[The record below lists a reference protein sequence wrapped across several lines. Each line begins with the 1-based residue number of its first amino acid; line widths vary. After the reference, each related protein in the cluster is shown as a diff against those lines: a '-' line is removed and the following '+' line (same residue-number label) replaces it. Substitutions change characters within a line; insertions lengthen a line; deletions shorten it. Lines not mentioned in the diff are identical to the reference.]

1 MIVKKIPAKVV
12 ILKKTDILAG
22 TMGDDD
28 KQKLLRAK
36 AKAYLAGKDGRQ
48 IKKPGDKATHASNI
62 CKNAKK
68 GDLLFSGIHN
78 RTIFTGT
85 PDRDE
90 DNLTILR
97 LMDSESVDLIYLD
110 PPFNSKRDYAAPVGS
125 AAEGVGAFFSDIW
138 HSADRNKL
146 MEEELLAISP
156 SIYAVI
162 HSAGLAMGK
171 SARSYLTFMATRL
184 LEMRRVLKE
193 TGSIYLHC
201 DPTMSHSVKMMMDA
215 IFGAQNFLNDIAWC
229 YRKWTNATH
238 HFQRNKDNLLFY
250 SKSGDYYFNKQYDPN
265 APQAAKYARGWDSN
279 RIKGARQL
287 IVYDEEKAAEEIKKD
302 KYDRIV
308 LRTNTKGTALSDWW
322 VMNYLASGS
331 KERTGYPTQKPRALL
346 ERIISASTKES
357 DIVLDPFCGCGTAC
371 DAAEL
376 LKRNWIGIDASAA
389 AAVVMIELRQ
399 SGQGGLHEKRD
410 LVNWRVID
418 GNQGLPV
425 REDGGDLV
433 IDPAADKKT
442 TPKNKSRLTTEEKEK
457 IVKHC
462 FDVQRGECPGC
473 GEQKPLND
481 FTVDHIIP
489 ISKGGTDDPEN
500 LQAMCFKCNALKKAG
515 TMQNLWRILTER
527 GDRISRQGA
536 QWAIGELQKKDKGSL
551 V

>member
-1 MIVKKIPAKVV
+1 
-12 ILKKTDILAG
+12 
-22 TMGDDD
+22 MGDDD

-36 AKAYLAGKDGRQ
+36 AEAYLAGKDGRQ
-48 IKKPGDKATHASNI
+48 IKEPGDKATHASNI
-62 CKNAKK
+62 CKDAKK

-201 DPTMSHSVKMMMDA
+201 DPTMSHSIKMMMDA
-215 IFGAQNFLNDIAWC
+215 IFGANHFRNDIVWS
-229 YRKWTNATH
+229 YRRWAGKAH
-238 HFQRNKDNLLFY
+238 HYQSMHDNILFY
-250 SKSGDYYFNKQYDPN
+250 TKSDKYVWNTPMEPKAEGTPKYKRWNAKDKSG
-265 APQAAKYARGWDSN
+265 A
-279 RIKGARQL
+279 
-287 IVYDEEKAAEEIKKD
+287 
-302 KYDRIV
+302 
-308 LRTNTKGTALSDWW
+308 LRTYADKSVAVTETNMRDVWEIPRLQSSA
-322 VMNYLASGS
+322 

-346 ERIISASTKES
+346 DRIISASTQKG
-357 DIVLDPFCGCGTAC
+357 DIVFDPFCGCGTAC
-371 DAAEL
+371 DAAEI

-399 SGQGGLHEKRD
+399 GGQGGLHENRD
-410 LVNWRVID
+410 LVNWRVIKGD
-418 GNQGLPV
+418 KGLPV
-425 REDGGDLV
+425 REDGGELV
-433 IDPAADKKT
+433 IDPAADKKIA
-442 TPKNKSRLTTEEKEK
+442 PKNKSRLTTEQKEE

-462 FDVQRGECPGC
+462 YEVQRGECPGC

-481 FTVDHIIP
+481 FTIDHIDP

-500 LQAMCFKCNALKKAG
+500 LQAMCFKCNTLKKAG
-515 TMQNLWRILTER
+515 TMQSLWRKLTER

-536 QWAIGELQKKDKGSL
+536 QWAIGAAQKKDKGPL

>member
-1 MIVKKIPAKVV
+1 MV
-12 ILKKTDILAG
+12 
-22 TMGDDD
+22 DDD

-36 AKAYLAGKDGRQ
+36 AEAYLAGKDGRQ
-48 IKKPGDKATHASNI
+48 IKEPGDKATHASNI
-62 CKNAKK
+62 CKDAKK
-68 GDLLFSGIHN
+68 GGLLFSGIHN

-97 LMDSESVDLIYLD
+97 LMDSESVDLVYLD

-138 HSADRNKL
+138 LSADRNKL

-250 SKSGDYYFNKQYDPN
+250 SKSGNYYFNKQYDPD
-265 APQAAKYARGWDSN
+265 APLLKRRGVVVRGWETNTVSDGKGG
-279 RIKGARQL
+279 RIRQL
-287 IVYDEEKAAEEIKKD
+287 IVYDKQKAADEIAD
-302 KYDRIV
+302 KEGKYARVVDRTDV
-308 LRTNTKGTALSDWW
+308 KGTALPDWW
-322 VMNYLASGS
+322 NINYLPSNS

-346 ERIISASTKES
+346 ERVIRASTKKG

-399 SGQGGLHEKRD
+399 SGQGGLHENRD

-433 IDPAADKKT
+433 INPAADKKT
-442 TPKNKSRLTTEEKEK
+442 APKNKSRLTTEEKERV
-457 IVKHC
+457 VKHC

-473 GEQKPLND
+473 GEQKLIND

-515 TMQNLWRILTER
+515 TMQNLWRKLTER

-536 QWAIGELQKKDKGSL
+536 QWAIGELQKKDKGPL